1 MKRHLIV
8 PFTLVIVFLT
18 SGVAHAIS
26 FTPTPVDLWDL
37 DHYYNYKW
45 NIDYDVPE
53 NQEIVSATLYLD
65 NINNWTNEADVLYI
79 HLLDRSG
86 GRSGVT
92 SNRDN
97 QRGGDQFAGR
107 GPLIGEYHDNDGS
120 YGSPDSS
127 NPGSYLAYNLDSL
140 GLLDELANYLEDG
153 KFAFGFDPDCH
164 YYNDGIR
171 FVMETEPSVPSPE
184 PGTLVLLGAGLI
196 GFAGYGRRRHKK

>member
-18 SGVAHAIS
+18 SGLAHAIL
-26 FTPTPVDLWDL
+26 FTPTPGDLRDL
-37 DHYYNYKW
+37 DHYYYYKW
-45 NIDYDVPE
+45 KIDYDVPE
-53 NQEIVSATLYLD
+53 DQEIVSATLYLD
-65 NINNWTNEADVLYI
+65 NINNWKDEADVLYI

-86 GRSGVT
+86 GRSGVR
-92 SNRDN
+92 SKRDN
-97 QRGGDQFAGR
+97 QRGGDRFAGR
-107 GPLIGEYHDNDGS
+107 GPLIAEYHDNDGS
-120 YGSPDSS
+120 YGRPNSG

-140 GLLDELANYLEDG
+140 GLLDDLANYLEDG

-196 GFAGYGRRRHKK
+196 GFAGYGRRRYKK